1 MKQGLTFADRY
12 GFTGELVEVADG
24 KVTPIGPVPTNNNSA
39 VKKSLYQ
46 VGFSI
51 QKDLRRCNMEFA
63 MQPLRCPKCIKP

>member
-39 VKKSLYQ
+39 VKEITIPGR
-46 VGFSI
+46 VF
-51 QKDLRRCNMEFA
+51 DTERPRRCNMEFA